1 MIKLDTAIT
10 AYLEA
15 SYQKIRLLKDT
26 AKSQVWLA
34 TDRTGQTVILKR
46 LASTGLPLKALQEA
60 DCPLCPKILCYAED
74 KDGTLLVE
82 EHIAGDSL
90 QHLAA
95 QGKLTEKEATDLLR
109 TVASGLALL
118 HAHGIV
124 HRDIKPANLLREK
137 SGRYRLIDFDAARL
151 MKDAA
156 DEDTALLGTKGYAPP
171 EQYGYGQTDA
181 RSDLYALGMT
191 VKRLLP
197 EDYRGFLRPIIR
209 KCTAV
214 DPEERYQSAEEL
226 EKALRRNLFFHKA
239 KRPLLA
245 ACVLLLILLLRFSF
259 LQLQEEVPE
268 QAEDIP
274 TELVKPDSPASAPSE
289 NAEATPQTETKTAT
303 SQELPTID
311 NPPTQPSPVPLP
323 ALDTTAPHVNTQTSA
338 EAPGQTNQSTSAM
351 PSQPPPLPQGTIKS
365 QLFWQGQATSPAS
378 SYKIAPK
385 DWLTGTA
392 SLRVVNDS
400 NTTIESNTIQLTY
413 ENNYGQK
420 LDAEVSM
427 PALTPG
433 ETADIP
439 IPCGTAFPEGAESL
453 SLWVQIRLPRTI
465 LPQTETYRCLKL
477 DITQEK

>member
-171 EQYGYGQTDA
+171 EQYGYGQTDG

-197 EDYRGFLRPIIR
+197 ENYRGYLLPIIR

-214 DPEERYQSAEEL
+214 DPDERYQSAEEL
-226 EKALRRNLFFHKA
+226 AQSLKRRLFLSKIKIPLLTALIASLVLFFA
-239 KRPLLA
+239 LALLKQ
-245 ACVLLLILLLRFSF
+245 IP
-259 LQLQEEVPE
+259 QQQEEPIEDPPSITENQPPPVPNN
-268 QAEDIP
+268 DTKK
-274 TELVKPDSPASAPSE
+274 TEPPQSAQETPASLPAA
-289 NAEATPQTETKTAT
+289 AEKSPNTT
-303 SQELPTID
+303 
-311 NPPTQPSPVPLP
+311 PPTTPLSTP
-323 ALDTTAPHVNTQTSA
+323 A
-338 EAPGQTNQSTSAM
+338 EAPIITPPAETREAPAPAIPFGILRTTLYWNGNAIDDKAYPAPEIS
-351 PSQPPPLPQGTIKS
+351 PSQ
-365 QLFWQGQATSPAS
+365 
-378 SYKIAPK
+378 
-385 DWLTGTA
+385 WLSGSA
-392 SLRVVNDS
+392 FLHVENDS
-400 NTTIESNTIQLTY
+400 NTALPASTISLAYT
-413 ENNYGQK
+413 NNYGKK
-420 LDAEVSM
+420 LNAEAPM
-427 PALTPG
+427 PALAPG

-439 IPCGTAFPEGAESL
+439 IPCGTAFPEGAEGL
-453 SLWVQIRLPRTI
+453 ALWVQIRLPRTT
-465 LPQTETYRCLKL
+465 LPQAENYRCLHM
-477 DITQEK
+477 DIAQEK

>member
-1 MIKLDTAIT
+1 MDEAILS
-10 AYLEA
+10 YLENV
-15 SYQKIRLLKDT
+15 YKKIRLLRQSEKGEI
-26 AKSQVWLA
+26 WLA
-34 TDRTGQTVILKR
+34 ADREGQPVILKH
-46 LASTGLPLKALQEA
+46 LALTGLPLKELQEA
-60 DCPLCPKILCYAED
+60 GCPLCPQIIYYSED
-74 KDGTLLVE
+74 DRETIIVE
-82 EHIAGDSL
+82 EHIEGKSL
-90 QHLAA
+90 DLLTADK
-95 QGKLTEKEATDLLR
+95 KLTEKEATDLLL
-109 TVASGLALL
+109 TIAQGLAPL
-118 HAHGIV
+118 HQKGII
-124 HRDIKPANLLREK
+124 HRDIKPSNLLREK
-137 SGRYRLIDFDAARL
+137 SGQFRLIDFDAARL
-151 MKDAA
+151 VKEET
-156 DEDTALLGTKGYAPP
+156 DEDTTRLGTKGYAPP
-171 EQYGYGQTDA
+171 EQFGYGQTDG
-181 RSDLYALGMT
+181 RSDIYALGMT

-197 EDYRGFLRPIIR
+197 EDYRGYLRPIIR

-274 TELVKPDSPASAPSE
+274 TELVKPDSTASSPSE

-303 SQELPTID
+303 SQEIPTID
-311 NPPTQPSPVPLP
+311 NPPTQPSPAPLP
-323 ALDTTAPHVNTQTSA
+323 ASDTTAPHINTQTSA
-338 EAPGQTNQSTSAM
+338 EAPNQTSQSTSAM

-392 SLRVVNDS
+392 SLRVMNDS

-439 IPCGTAFPEGAESL
+439 IPCGTAFPEGAEGL